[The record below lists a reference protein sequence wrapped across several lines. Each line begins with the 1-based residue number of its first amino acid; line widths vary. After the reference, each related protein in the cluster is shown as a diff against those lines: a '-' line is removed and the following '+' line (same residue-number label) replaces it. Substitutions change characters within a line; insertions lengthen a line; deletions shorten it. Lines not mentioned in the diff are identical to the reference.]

1 MVLWDFIVTRWH
13 KYHNHIRDTMATKI
27 ITANFTNNGNPVT
40 GLTPTIDIYELNP
53 STPTTNTLI
62 VNNGACAEIGAGW
75 YRYQFTTYDTSKPY
89 VFTFD
94 GGVGLSA
101 YERYKVGGN
110 ETYAEEVSDGVWDE
124 TANTHIQS
132 GSTGLILQQTKAD
145 TTSIVVS
152 EVTIV
157 TLLNLLLKYQRNR
170 TRIDLINSQLIIF
183 DDDCTTPLTV
193 FNLLDFNGMPNV
205 QEVCEKIPIACP

>member
-1 MVLWDFIVTRWH
+1 
-13 KYHNHIRDTMATKI
+13 MAIKI
-27 ITANFTNNGNPVT
+27 LTVHFTNNGSPVT
-40 GLTPTIDIYELNP
+40 GLSPTVDIYELDP
-53 STPTTNTLI
+53 VTPTTNTLV
-62 VNNGACAEIGAGW
+62 VNNGAAIEIGAGW
-75 YRYQFTTYDTSKPY
+75 YRYQFTTYDTSKNY

-94 GGVGLSA
+94 GGAGLSA

-124 TANTHIQS
+124 QANTHVQT

-145 TTSIVVS
+145 TASIVVS

-170 TRIDLINSQLIIF
+170 TKIDLINSQLIIY
-183 DDDCTTPLTV
+183 DDDGTTPLTV

-205 QEVCEKIPIACP
+205 QEVCEKIPVI

>member
-1 MVLWDFIVTRWH
+1 
-13 KYHNHIRDTMATKI
+13 MATKI
-27 ITANFTNNGNPVT
+27 LTVHFTNNGNPVA
-40 GLTPTIDIYELNP
+40 GLSPTVDIYELDP
-53 STPTTNTLI
+53 ITPTTNTLV
-62 VNNGACAEIGAGW
+62 VNDGAAVEIGGGW
-75 YRYQFTTYDTSKPY
+75 YRYQFTAYDTSKNY

-94 GGVGLSA
+94 GGAGLSA

-124 TANTHIQS
+124 QANTHVQT

-145 TTSIVVS
+145 TTSIAVS
-152 EVTIV
+152 EATIV

-170 TRIDLINSQLIIF
+170 TKIDLVNSQLIIY
-183 DDDCTTPLTV
+183 DDDCTTPLTT

-205 QEVCEKIPIACP
+205 QEVCEKIPLTCP

>member
-1 MVLWDFIVTRWH
+1 
-13 KYHNHIRDTMATKI
+13 MATKI
-27 ITANFTNNGNPVT
+27 LTVHFTSSGSPAT
-40 GLTPTIDIYELNP
+40 GLSPTVDIYELDP
-53 STPTTNTLI
+53 VTPTTNTLI
-62 VNNGACAEIGAGW
+62 VDNGATVEIGAGW
-75 YRYQFTTYDTSKPY
+75 YRYQFTTYDTAKSY

-94 GGVGLSA
+94 GGVGLPA

-110 ETYAEEVSDGVWDE
+110 ETYAEEVSDSVWDE
-124 TANTHIQS
+124 TANAHVQS

-145 TTSIVVS
+145 TASIVVS

-170 TRIDLINSQLIIF
+170 TKIDLVNSQLIIY
-183 DDDCTTPLTV
+183 DNDCITPLTT

-205 QEVCEKIPIACP
+205 QEVCEKVPLTCP